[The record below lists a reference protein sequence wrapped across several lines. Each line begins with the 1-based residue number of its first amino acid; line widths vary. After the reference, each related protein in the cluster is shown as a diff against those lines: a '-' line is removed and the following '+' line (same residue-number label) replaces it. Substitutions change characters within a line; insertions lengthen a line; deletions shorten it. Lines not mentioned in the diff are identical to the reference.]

1 MSNAVRFQLKNAD
14 QPVVMLVDDDA
25 AVLNFARITLEREG
39 YFILTAQNG
48 EEALHLSRQYR
59 GEIDILLTVIK
70 MPKMSGT
77 VLSRRISAERPGTR
91 IVLMSGH
98 AFEEPV
104 NPKFPLLEKPFGPK
118 QLSETIGGLI
128 LKKSRRSGA

>member
-1 MSNAVRFQLKNAD
+1 MSNAERFQLENAD
-14 QPVVMLVDDDA
+14 KPVVMLVDDDA

-91 IVLMSGH
+91 IVLANFYH
-98 AFEEPV
+98 RPLPTREP
-104 NPKFPLLEKPFGPK
+104 
-118 QLSETIGGLI
+118 
-128 LKKSRRSGA
+128 RDR